1 MNGHESTDA
10 NAAELVSHVR
20 ALIER
25 TALGAEGPRR
35 LRARASREQLERIQ
49 RLRRSG
55 ADTDLGPSEAAAR
68 RLVAE
73 ALGQT
78 GLPRRIPDPDRTVAM
93 YRPVDHKIGYPD
105 PALLG
110 PHRTDTATLVKVA
123 NWLRRSST
131 CSI

>member
-1 MNGHESTDA
+1 MNGHESTDIGE
-10 NAAELVSHVR
+10 AELVPHVR

-25 TALGAEGPRR
+25 SALGAEGPRR
-35 LRARASREQLERIQ
+35 LRSRASREQLERIQ

-55 ADTDLGPSEAAAR
+55 GDTDLGPSEAAAR

-78 GLPRRIPDPDRTVAM
+78 RLPRRTPDPDRTAPT
-93 YRPVDHKIGYPD
+93 YRQIDHKIGYPD

-110 PHRTDTATLVKVA
+110 PHRTDTATLVRVA
-123 NWLRRSST
+123 NWLRRSSS